1 MGSAGL
7 ASGRLA
13 RMSEAALD
21 QREVQLALRHA
32 QVAPRQA
39 GPGWVRPPW
48 TSLGLGQGLAQPKAQ
63 GRSTAAPL
71 SALAQ
76 LLSAAS
82 PL

>member
-1 MGSAGL
+1 
-7 ASGRLA
+7 
-13 RMSEAALD
+13 MSEAALD

-39 GPGWVRPPW
+39 GPRWVTPPW
-48 TSLGLGQGLAQPKAQ
+48 TSLQLGQGLAQPKANPRPVH
-63 GRSTAAPL
+63 GAPL

-76 LLSAAS
+76 PLSAAS